1 MTAQRHVKLVRDGTH
16 QSIQIP
22 ADLELPGEEALIR
35 QVGDT
40 LVIEPVPKRPTQ
52 TLAEWL
58 KTIEPWDEEFPD
70 VKEGQLP
77 LKDVEL

>member
-1 MTAQRHVKLVRDGTH
+1 MTAQRHVKLVRDGTQ

-40 LVIEPVPKRPTQ
+40 LVIEPVPKRPKQ

-58 KTIEPWDEEFPD
+58 KTIEPWDGEDFDFDEPTPPPREVD
-70 VKEGQLP
+70 L
-77 LKDVEL
+77 